1 MWTSK
6 SSCVTAMHEARC
18 YYIMNYSTKTE
29 TTMDAVLN
37 LLASPVVER
46 IKDETDGAPEAV
58 VAAALVR

>member
-1 MWTSK
+1 
-6 SSCVTAMHEARC
+6 MHEARC

-37 LLASPVVER
+37 LLAPPVVER